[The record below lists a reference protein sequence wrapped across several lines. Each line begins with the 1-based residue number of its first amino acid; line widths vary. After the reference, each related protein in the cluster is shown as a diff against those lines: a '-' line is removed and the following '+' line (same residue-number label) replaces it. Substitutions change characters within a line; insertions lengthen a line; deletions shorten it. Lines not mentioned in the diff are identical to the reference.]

1 MALIK
6 KQTKK
11 FYKRLAFFSGLSALF
26 ILKIF
31 LGQGGGDISELSQKA
46 DGILNGSAG
55 SIPTAHADFWGGVFG
70 GGCDDGGGGGDG
82 CAGGCDS
89 GGDGGDGGCS
99 LVVEYWNGV
108 SFVPLDIYLPR
119 YYQPTLNTI
128 TVPTH
133 AIQPSGE
140 VHLRVT
146 ATKRHK
152 VYFAGLIAP
161 KKHISSRT
169 ERFSVEKAFHKREG
183 KDYTEILNK
192 PRSGEYL
199 HTIPGDV
206 VDITFEVGE
215 SKILKSEQES
225 YVLRAGGVYTAV
237 SREARQEAGDWVS
250 RLDPES
256 RAFLEN
262 LYALNTYYDSER
274 KQILSNNL

>member
-1 MALIK
+1 MALLK

-11 FYKRLAFFSGLSALF
+11 IYKRIAFLSGLSALF

-46 DGILNGSAG
+46 DGILSGSAEG
-55 SIPTAHADFWGGVFG
+55 IPTAHADFPVGGDGCG
-70 GGCDDGGGGGDG
+70 GFGGDG

-89 GGDGGDGGCS
+89 GGDGADGGSCS

-152 VYFAGLIAP
+152 VYFSGLVAP
-161 KKHISSRT
+161 KKYISPRT
-169 ERFSVEKAFHKREG
+169 ERFSVKKAFHKREG

-192 PRSGEYL
+192 SRSGEYL

-225 YVLRAGGVYTAV
+225 YVLRAGGVYTAL
-237 SREARQEAGDWVS
+237 SKEARQEAGDWVS